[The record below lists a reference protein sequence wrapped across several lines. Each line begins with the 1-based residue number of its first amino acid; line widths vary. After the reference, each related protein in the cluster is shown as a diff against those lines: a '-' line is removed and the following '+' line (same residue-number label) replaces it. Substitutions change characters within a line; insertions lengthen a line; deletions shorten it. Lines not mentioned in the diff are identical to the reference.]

1 MHLTAESGA
10 LATESLVASLE
21 TITLLITWKRPRF
34 ESKQDR
40 DKQQQYRKVR
50 GRKAAKAIDGD
61 TIIVET
67 E

>member
-1 MHLTAESGA
+1 MHPTAESGA
-10 LATESLVASLE
+10 SATESPVASPE
-21 TITLLITWKRPRF
+21 TVTSPITRKRPRF
-34 ESKQDR
+34 ESKQDGNV
-40 DKQQQYRKVR
+40 QQQYRKVR

>member
-1 MHLTAESGA
+1 MHPTAESEA
-10 LATESLVASLE
+10 SATESPVAFPE
-21 TITLLITWKRPRF
+21 TITSLITRKRPRF
-34 ESKQDR
+34 ESKQDG

-50 GRKAAKAIDGD
+50 GRKAAKAIDED

>member
-10 LATESLVASLE
+10 SAAVSPLASPE
-21 TITLLITWKRPRF
+21 TIPSPNTRKRPRF
-34 ESKQDR
+34 ESKQDG
-40 DKQQQYRKVR
+40 DVQQQYRKVR
-50 GRKAAKAIDGD
+50 GRKATKAIDGD